1 MRCFNKIKL
10 LSVSASALALST
22 AVGFALMT
30 STPAMAVE
38 TTSGL
43 QGHVISAPNGTK
55 VTVTNVDNGAKATV
69 SVQADGSYSIVGL
82 RPGTYNVTFKS
93 PDGKV
98 LNESVLLTVGETA
111 SLTSDMSKATEVV
124 TVIGRRKE
132 VRTSEVAT
140 SVSKTQIETM
150 PQNGRNFLSFAAL
163 APGVSYSTDPERK
176 VIQSGPT
183 SANQTNLFIDG
194 MSQKNQVL
202 QGGIA
207 GQDASYGNPFPQD
220 AIQEYKVS
228 TQNFKAEYEQSG
240 SAIITAITITGTN
253 KFKGTA
259 FANYQSKGMVGQPYY
274 ERSNPKPDLSNKEYG
289 VTMSGPIIKD
299 KLFWAASA
307 EIRRD
312 DRPADSVRMDVNKF
326 LLNPATETPNA
337 SMTSLASALAA
348 KYDGSFAKGFSQDT
362 YWGKLTWLM
371 SDFDTFDLE
380 YKDRKEDDI
389 RGFGGTGARERA
401 NTQAQTE
408 KVASLKWR
416 HRGENFFNE
425 ASISYQK
432 NNWGQRPTTFGP
444 GITLVKGSLTPP
456 TLPYAP
462 ISDLSKVAASF
473 GGIPYA
479 QDKNQQN
486 TTIKDE
492 VTFSNIDWNGRHTV
506 KVGGKIAIYDYEAS
520 EAIPVSN
527 PELFY
532 DVRTYVLGGNNTPIA
547 AKIMDGDPL
556 LGASNTQLGA
566 YIQDDW
572 VLDQHWSFNLGIRW
586 DYEFNMMNNKWVTPA
601 DVAAA
606 MRAHVG
612 FNKAYNANDFISD
625 GTNRKSPTNLFQPRL
640 GFSYDVHGDS
650 DMVVFGGAGRY
661 YDRNIFDYA
670 QLEMRRQTIHNAQLN
685 FDTTNPW
692 NNAYFTNPQL
702 MVDKAKQL
710 GLKGEIFAINNDVKV
725 PYNDKFSLGIRKK
738 FGKIQT
744 QAIVEHIEAH
754 DLFNWVLGNRQS
766 DGTWGNAWD
775 GTHGDQFQTQPWGD
789 GVPGYG
795 NLLVSRSDRRARS
808 TSLYLTAD
816 KPYTK
821 NDGYGWSAKLELN
834 DAESTGHN
842 DVFMFDYA
850 NAPAGGWHYAEGVNP
865 WAFYGTFIK
874 DLPWDIRFS
883 GIVNL
888 RRGTPFQQIGN
899 FANGAGGFTLR
910 TIDANLLPREKIGF
924 KQIDFRLSKEFNMP
938 NGNTLIVEGQV
949 YNAFDWVNKK
959 YSGWGGGFTP
969 AGGSPSYVPDQSQEG
984 PARTYMVGLK
994 YKW

>member
-1 MRCFNKIKL
+1 MRCFNKIRL
-10 LSVSASALALST
+10 LSVSASAFALST
-22 AVGFALMT
+22 AVGFALMS

-43 QGHVISAPNGTK
+43 QGHVMSAPAGTK
-55 VTVTNVDNGAKATV
+55 VTATNVDNGAKATV

-98 LNESVLLTVGETA
+98 LTESVLLTVGETT
-111 SLTSDMSKATEVV
+111 SLTSDMSKATEVI

-140 SVSKTQIETM
+140 SVSKTQIETI

-176 VIQSGPT
+176 VVQAGAS
-183 SANQTNLFIDG
+183 SANAVNLFIDG

-207 GQDASYGNPFPQD
+207 GQDASRGNPFPQD

-228 TQNFKAEYEQSG
+228 TQNFKAEYEQAS
-240 SAIITAITITGTN
+240 SAIITAVTITGTN
-253 KFKGTA
+253 KFKGSV
-259 FANYQSKGMVGQPYY
+259 FGNYQSKSMIGQPYY
-274 ERSNPKPDLSNKEYG
+274 ERANPKPDLSNKEYG
-289 VTMSGPIIKD
+289 ATMSGPIIKD

-312 DRPADSVRMDVNKF
+312 SRPADSVVMPTASQMLVS
-326 LLNPATETPNA
+326 PGTETATA
-337 SMTSLASALAA
+337 SMTALASALAS
-348 KYDGSFAKGFSQDT
+348 KYNGSFAKDFSQDT
-362 YWGKLTWLM
+362 YWGKLTYLM
-371 SDFDTFDLE
+371 SDVDTFDLE
-380 YKDRKEDDI
+380 LKSRKEDDL
-389 RGFGGTGARERA
+389 RGFGGTTGYDRG
-401 NTQAQTE
+401 NSQAQDE
-408 KVASLKWR
+408 KLALLKWR
-416 HRGENFFNE
+416 HRGENFVNE
-425 ASISYQK
+425 ASLSYQK
-432 NNWGQRPTTFGP
+432 NNWGQRPTSIAP
-444 GITLVKGSLTPP
+444 GITLVKTPIAQ
-456 TLPYAP
+456 TTA
-462 ISDLSKVAASF
+462 ITDLSRVAATF

-479 QDKNQQN
+479 QDKNQIN
-486 TTIKDE
+486 TTLKDE
-492 VTFSNIDWNGRHTV
+492 VTLSNIDWHGRHTV
-506 KVGGKIAIYDYEAS
+506 KIGGKIARYEYEAS

-547 AKIMDGDPL
+547 AKVMDGDPL
-556 LGASNTQLGA
+556 LGATNTQLGA

-572 VLDQHWSFNLGIRW
+572 VLDQHWTFNLGIRW
-586 DYEFNMMNNKWVTPA
+586 DYETNMMNNKWVTPS

-606 MRAHVG
+606 LRAHVG
-612 FNKAYNANDFISD
+612 FNKAYNANDFISN
-625 GTNRKSPTNLFQPRL
+625 GSNRESPTNLFQPRL

-650 DMVVFGGAGRY
+650 DMVVFGGIGRY
-661 YDRNIFDYA
+661 YDRNIFDAA

-702 MVDKAKQL
+702 MVDKAKTL
-710 GLKGEIFAINNDVKV
+710 GLKGEIFAINNNVKV

-744 QAIVEHIEAH
+744 QAIVEHVEGH
-754 DLFNWVLGNRQS
+754 DLFNWVLGNRQT

-795 NLLVSRSDRRARS
+795 NLLVSRSDRRNRQ

-816 KPYTK
+816 KAYTK
-821 NDGYGWSAKLELN
+821 NDGYGWTAKLELN
-834 DAESTGHN
+834 DAEATGHN

-850 NAPAGGWHYAEGVNP
+850 SAPASGWHYAEGVNP

-874 DLPWDIRFS
+874 DLPWDIRLS

-888 RRGTPFQQIGN
+888 RRGTPFQQIG
-899 FANGAGGFTLR
+899 FFDNGAGGTTLR

-959 YSGWGGGFTP
+959 YSGWTGGFTP
-969 AGGSPSYVPDQSQEG
+969 AGGSPSYAPDPSQEG
-984 PARTYMVGLK
+984 PPRTYMVGLK